1 ISVLKRA
8 IHCLGCGVCLGR
20 CPVGALSLE
29 DLGGREKVRVDE
41 ELCIVC
47 RKCLGPCPVENF
59 GAGEKYRFTGLSN
72 S

>member
-1 ISVLKRA
+1 M
-8 IHCLGCGVCLGR
+8 
-20 CPVGALSLE
+20 GALSLE